1 MNFGMNDAR
10 MGGSTRISDLPDN
23 PGVHKNPMQVDG
35 QNTYLPMN
43 VHPNPY
49 MNGQMQTQNQISMY
63 PQNPSNRQGPDMHV
77 SAVSQP
83 APPQLS
89 PEQQMMLMN
98 MPSQRLP
105 SRDIPQD
112 TTHYSND
119 EQIVPNYIPAMDDIK
134 DYVKDHELVLEEN
147 LENHK
152 KKVTRGERL
161 DYILSEL
168 QTPILVA
175 VLFFTFQ
182 LPFLNRL
189 LFKYLSFLSI
199 YKEDGNLNL
208 YGMIT
213 KSLIFASAYYLSMK
227 MNTYFE

>member
-1 MNFGMNDAR
+1 MNIGMNDSR

-23 PGVHKNPMQVDG
+23 PGVYKNSTQMEG
-35 QNTYLPMN
+35 QNYLPMN

-49 MNGQMQTQNQISMY
+49 MGGQMQTQNQISMY
-63 PQNPSNRQGPDMHV
+63 PQNPSNKQEMPISV
-77 SAVSQP
+77 VSQP
-83 APPQLS
+83 APQQLS
-89 PEQQMMLMN
+89 QEQQLMLMN

-112 TTHYSND
+112 TTQYSND
-119 EQIVPNYIPAMDDIK
+119 EQIVPNFIPAMNDIK

-147 LENHK
+147 MENHK

-182 LPFLNRL
+182 LSFINRM

-199 YKEDGNLNL
+199 YKEDGNLNI
-208 YGMIT
+208 YGMVT
-213 KSLIFASAYYLSMK
+213 KSLVFASAYYLSIK